1 MSQGKFGAV
10 VTYTVHEPAEPEA
23 DRLDRAD
30 QLQFVKD
37 GFSWLTALCPP
48 LGLAAQSLWIPA
60 ALYLLIAWAIAA
72 LIGSAGIDA
81 AWTMLIVF
89 ALNVFLGFEVST
101 LKRWMLDRQG
111 WQMLGSVNGSSL
123 VECERRFLESWLPS
137 QPIIRGPAS
146 SGGSSG
152 SSSGSSAGTG
162 GAGPFSVRRPSWPF
176 GARA

>member
-1 MSQGKFGAV
+1 MSQGKFGSV
-10 VTYTVHEPAEPEA
+10 VTYTVHEPAEPGA

-48 LGLAAQSLWIPA
+48 LGLVAQSLWIPA
-60 ALYLLIAWAIAA
+60 AIYVLVAWAIAA
-72 LIGSAGIDA
+72 LIGAAGLDA

-89 ALNVFLGFEVST
+89 ALNIFLGFEVST

-123 VECERRFLESWLPS
+123 VDCERRFLESWLPS
-137 QPIIRGPAS
+137 QPIIRGPAG
-146 SGGSSG
+146 SGGGTSSG
-152 SSSGSSAGTG
+152 SSGL
-162 GAGPFSVRRPSWPF
+162 GPFSVRRPSWPF
-176 GARA
+176 SARA